1 VAARRLRH
9 RQPLSAEPLGGQMK
23 RQEGTDAT
31 SSAGAAEISCSFCQR
46 SKDQA
51 RYLLTRPGV
60 SICEMCVATCVDSI
74 ADSERAKSDRPA
86 ARGRLY
92 RCVKALLWKGV
103 PLPARIHC
111 DLCRARVAIA
121 DSVPVARRGRLCPD
135 CIAAVQEATRRDTK
149 ESH

>member
-1 VAARRLRH
+1 
-9 RQPLSAEPLGGQMK
+9 MK
-23 RQEGTDAT
+23 KQWGTGAT
-31 SSAGAAEISCSFCQR
+31 SSAGAKDISCSFCQR
-46 SKDQA
+46 SRDQA
-51 RYLLTRPGV
+51 RYLLTGPGV
-60 SICEMCVATCVDSI
+60 SICEVCVATCVETI
-74 ADSERAKSDRPA
+74 ADSERAKRGRPA

-92 RCVKALLWKGV
+92 RYVMALLWKGV

-121 DSVPVARRGRLCPD
+121 DSAPVARRGRLCRD